1 MNKDKAIAAYDAAR
15 AMKTATRNTNTG
27 IAADFAKKHDKESII
42 KAYNERQEKKR
53 LFERDQKILARKD
66 YTTNYTEDQ
75 RKAYYEVVNAPD
87 FEEYSSKGLAIQN
100 PDPDKSGLIG
110 GVGIYDINSGWG
122 KMHRW
127 DGVNNKVTYAK
138 TAQKQGTTRV
148 LGDSEYLRYTQLND
162 AEVAIYSYY
171 LAKEGPE
178 KAEEYLKS
186 IDTAINQR
194 IAGIYTNAMGDSSI
208 AKVGYGFGAGIE
220 QFARGFQGWIE
231 NEALSPS
238 AMQIAGQKARDDLG
252 GTGKVAYDVSQAIG
266 NMFPSVMLSFIP
278 AAGPWLSAASVGVS
292 AGGNARQEL
301 IKEGYST
308 SEATQYG
315 LLVGTAETVLSKLLS
330 VASKG
335 AKLDGVV
342 DKLAS
347 KLKKGVSRAVVK
359 VGFNAVKEG
368 FEEGFQEILA
378 PVFKQMATG
387 DDFEGVDWEEVFYSA
402 AIGALTGGVMDLSLS
417 GVNATYR
424 AFDRTFVTEGRRI
437 LELEHSDD
445 SLLAAAE
452 SSEDEGIKKT
462 LERLKKAKQGSNNY
476 LNLLGKLSNQ
486 VVAQYGVELSEQLSL
501 DEQMAQGGK
510 EAVIENFSGGSEF
523 EKATREYL
531 GRKAEA
537 ERAVEA
543 QNAEVGR
550 VINNATDARPEAKYG
565 EWGAEAYRNGL
576 NSYSGSETEYR
587 LWFELARNLGLKADN
602 RSLPDMINTLS
613 EEDRSGLLK
622 LDNETLN
629 AAFNLGLEYMDNLR
643 IAEIKANSHSK
654 GEGSS
659 GVSSVER
666 VKISENAKKSLGQSQ
681 LKAIKRLQ
689 ALSRLLSGYSF
700 VVETAEDNPL
710 LIGANGYIDQDHSVI
725 HINIEAGRVIEQIG
739 DYALDAAL
747 THEVGH
753 GIKENAPRLF
763 EELKSFVHKEFFPG
777 QSWDAIVERRQRQ
790 YQAALNAAA
799 KKNNTEARSFTW
811 EDAEEE
817 VVCNSLG
824 KMLTSKRVMESL
836 STEHRSLF
844 GRIWRAIKNFFAR
857 ITGRM
862 SSAGEYAN
870 KTTEQRIVEQGVKSK
885 QAELERLFVNALK
898 AANSNAAARSDA
910 RLAAKDK
917 TTDDSNAAKS
927 NEKSALTNTNSENVH
942 VSGEKLSYSIV
953 ELDDGKQYVE
963 ASEKQ
968 IITGTDPQ
976 KWAIQVADYINKV
989 IRNGSDLTVKTT
1001 DGDYLT
1007 ITRDT
1012 AYKAGTRNQ
1021 VRNPDGTYR
1030 TMTDSEYLCKLNA
1043 EIHINE
1049 LAEISKNS
1057 SKLPTPDYKNHR
1069 FAKDGFTYRTA
1080 YFKDF
1085 DGSYYKLTIS
1095 VGENGSVS
1103 TVYNVGKM
1111 KKDTLPSG
1119 KIVST
1124 FSGSKA
1130 NKVSSSNIIPDSAEK
1145 SNSFAEKFSNS
1156 LKKTSEN
1163 SIISSNESEAKNKPD
1178 GKASS
1183 DTSIEK
1189 NNKGESVNEQ
1199 QSQDTG
1205 ILEGQVLSAASEGE
1219 NNQRQRSNDSETAYR
1234 GVARNRDTS
1243 RYDTGGDS
1251 YRKNVSGYLART
1263 DIVSPYNFKRY
1274 QESILRGLEGKLA
1287 DRDSSGRNIPKQI
1300 KEKFKNTVL
1309 KNENGELLSAFHWT
1323 NNIFDTFKYGEAGFH
1338 FGTYQAALDRRIA
1351 KSHKLGA
1358 DRVKEV
1364 YLNIKNPVFLE
1375 DFGFWDASAIAPQ
1388 LWEKGLISIAEL
1400 THLQRTKG
1408 YTDGEYNDEASK
1420 AIRKILDDLG
1430 YDGIIY
1436 QNATEDNGTL
1446 SVAALYPEQIY
1457 TVTEENVSNNDNRVP
1472 RELDTEDP
1480 SLNERGDEEIT
1491 QMMAVDSD
1499 IRYSLADK
1507 LNREALADAFLTLAE
1522 TDEERVAVRK
1532 YRQEIDKLDVLID
1545 ERGALQRRFDKL
1557 KGKKGLAGERTEVN
1571 ARIKAIDD
1579 YITRHDAKLLELS
1592 TAKPL
1597 RDLVSRAQRRTGSGA
1612 SKSTATE
1619 VTISR
1624 GKLNRERAEF
1634 MHDKVYTKKD
1644 AQSALEKINDFE
1656 NISGKTKNELFD
1668 ELWQGLNGIEN
1679 ESERTEFVRTM
1690 ADKVLDRL
1698 QVEAMTENPDY
1709 IESREMA
1716 AYFKGYVGRL
1726 SFSED
1731 MKAEINHKLDKDGS
1745 KAFLGRWGN
1754 KRSDK
1759 APTPA
1764 DVFVTEFARENPGYE
1779 YLEDMNAADALFEID
1794 GIYDRISDIEKKVST
1809 YDEASPKD
1817 LAAIKGD
1824 IVNKLLD
1831 AFKGGRPSARA
1842 KYEGTVNYYKA
1853 TLALDRLARSIRDMK
1868 LGTFDNATQVKGDA
1882 VMGLLRDL
1890 AKFEYRRTFT
1900 PARVREKIRGL
1911 SEWYTK
1917 ENRMLC
1923 YESED
1928 HPGQYLEEV
1937 KDKLEAIGNGDGAL
1951 SAAELGDLYDV
1962 MAYFKHLAETY
1973 NKVFYQGKWVDAP
1986 ELAKHYIA
1994 KLTESYKSKG
2004 GWMARF
2010 VGLAP
2015 IRSYLDN
2022 FSDPLSVVSYHD
2034 AYVEDGFFTSIFRM
2048 LQDAT
2053 VKRDVAHSES
2063 LAEYNKFLRD
2073 NPNYRRNL
2081 QTQYIEILGKRVPK
2095 AQAIALYMTLKQKD
2109 THAGFAYNGFKFTDF
2124 NGEADRTSDA
2134 ASLASI
2140 EYKRRILA
2148 KKNSSEQ
2155 EISESEAYDR
2165 IEITVEKE
2173 DERDYLT
2180 PEEMSDYAERMRE
2193 TIEAELT
2200 QIDKEIIAI
2209 EERGFNGRFR
2219 NLKYEAD
2226 MKRQGYSN
2234 IRSTYYFPTKR
2245 GDIAEKAESKEKSN
2259 SVSNISANKNRVP
2272 GARQL
2277 LELQDFMTTY
2287 EDHAR
2292 DICNYAYL
2300 QSFIDFFNKIYN
2312 VDVSGNPNAPKNISV
2327 IADKVWGIKKTTTG
2341 RVIKHGNYKY
2351 LTELIEDVKGS
2362 RINDSWFN
2370 EITLKLRSGL
2380 VASSLAFN
2388 GKVLLSQLTSYGAA
2402 AHIIDVASLSK
2413 GVAKVLGKTRGG
2425 ALILTKKGRERLTEF
2440 GKEVDKYCPLAR
2452 LRHEDNQIY
2461 LAQAVTVKK
2470 DGSVRIKGK
2479 GAELLEKGGELG
2491 MKPIGGVDRIVV
2503 CTLFEACKYSAEREG
2518 FALGTEENLVE
2529 AGKLL
2534 KIVILDTQQNSL
2546 ATERSRAMRSPS
2558 EILKSLTM
2566 FSADSMKTMGRVLDS
2581 LGRVSYLRKRLAHE
2595 SDPDKRAEIEAE
2607 FKQANFKMAKS
2618 LAVLGANSAFMAAVA
2633 LLFSKLRGK
2642 WEEDE
2647 SVFGYLAK
2655 NFGENLCGGL
2665 PLIRDIVSQLT
2676 DGYEMNHDALE
2687 SISSLVDAVRSL
2699 FSTVG
2704 GLLSGEKD
2712 GKDVVRLVRKLAF
2725 ALGQTLGVPAR
2736 NIWNAIYGFLK
2747 MIGAVE

>member
-15 AMKTATRNTNTG
+15 AKTATRNTNTG

-66 YTTNYTEDQ
+66 YTTDYTEDQ

-194 IAGIYTNAMGDSSI
+194 LAGIYTNAMGDSSI

-335 AKLDGVV
+335 AKLDGIA

-424 AFDRTFVTEGRRI
+424 AFDRTFVTEGRKI

-501 DEQMAQGGK
+501 DEQRALGGK
-510 EAVIENFSGGSEF
+510 EAVIEYFSGGSEF

-531 GRKAEA
+531 VRKAKA
-537 ERAVEA
+537 ERVVKA

-710 LIGANGYIDQDHSVI
+710 LIGANGYIDRDHSVI

-763 EELKSFVHKEFFPG
+763 EELKSFIHKEFFPG

-799 KKNNTEARSFTW
+799 KKNSTEARSFTW

-844 GRIWRAIKNFFAR
+844 SRIWRAIKNFFAR

-927 NEKSALTNTNSENVH
+927 TEKN
-942 VSGEKLSYSIV
+942 
-953 ELDDGKQYVE
+953 
-963 ASEKQ
+963 
-968 IITGTDPQ
+968 
-976 KWAIQVADYINKV
+976 
-989 IRNGSDLTVKTT
+989 
-1001 DGDYLT
+1001 
-1007 ITRDT
+1007 
-1012 AYKAGTRNQ
+1012 
-1021 VRNPDGTYR
+1021 
-1030 TMTDSEYLCKLNA
+1030 
-1043 EIHINE
+1043 
-1049 LAEISKNS
+1049 
-1057 SKLPTPDYKNHR
+1057 
-1069 FAKDGFTYRTA
+1069 
-1080 YFKDF
+1080 
-1085 DGSYYKLTIS
+1085 
-1095 VGENGSVS
+1095 
-1103 TVYNVGKM
+1103 
-1111 KKDTLPSG
+1111 
-1119 KIVST
+1119 
-1124 FSGSKA
+1124 
-1130 NKVSSSNIIPDSAEK
+1130 
-1145 SNSFAEKFSNS
+1145 NSFAEKTSNS
-1156 LKKTSEN
+1156 LKKASEN
-1163 SIISSNESEAKNKPD
+1163 SIINLNESETKNESAESIHLRNGSKRDGGKNTEGQVSRVEGGTGQAESRGKTARIADSEAARIVNEGREVKVADLGIAGGSTEQTVRVVDKANETTSMKEARKRAEARGLQVTFFVGDNLVIKDKNGKWISARGFIKGKHVFIRADHSLYTADQLMRHELGHDMIAKGEVDIDSVRARLLETVGKEHIDAVAEAYADAYEGTGMSADEIWEECICDSLGDMNVFAGVDAIGTVLDEILPEIKAAASESKSPAQTRGSPE
-1178 GKASS
+1178 GKAS
-1183 DTSIEK
+1183 
-1189 NNKGESVNEQ
+1189 
-1199 QSQDTG
+1199 
-1205 ILEGQVLSAASEGE
+1205 
-1219 NNQRQRSNDSETAYR
+1219 RETEDLYTA
-1234 GVARNRDTS
+1234 
-1243 RYDTGGDS
+1243 
-1251 YRKNVSGYLART
+1251 T
-1263 DIVSPYNFKRY
+1263 DAFKREVSY
-1274 QESILRGLEGKLA
+1274 EDSQAFARSLA
-1287 DRDSSGRNIPKQI
+1287 NKTSDI
-1300 KEKFKNTVL
+1300 
-1309 KNENGELLSAFHWT
+1309 
-1323 NNIFDTFKYGEAGFH
+1323 
-1338 FGTYQAALDRRIA
+1338 
-1351 KSHKLGA
+1351 
-1358 DRVKEV
+1358 
-1364 YLNIKNPVFLE
+1364 
-1375 DFGFWDASAIAPQ
+1375 
-1388 LWEKGLISIAEL
+1388 
-1400 THLQRTKG
+1400 
-1408 YTDGEYNDEASK
+1408 TDGEKKLIYIYSTAKVYVFEADGYMHGEIITSFMPKNKQMLEDIKNEYDKVDQDTENASLWAETVRSK
-1420 AIRKILDDLG
+1420 ADGRSGDSGIYGGGRSGSSDTLYENSSERNSSGDLKRKWENPQTEKELIELVNKVREIYGLDAPD
-1430 YDGIIY
+1430 I
-1436 QNATEDNGTL
+1436 
-1446 SVAALYPEQIY
+1446 
-1457 TVTEENVSNNDNRVP
+1457 ENRGKAS
-1472 RELDTEDP
+1472 RELDIEDP
-1480 SLNERGDEEIT
+1480 SFEERVDEETT
-1491 QMMAVDSD
+1491 QRMDGDSN

-1557 KGKKGLAGERTEVN
+1557 KGKKGLAGERTAVN

-1597 RDLVSRAQRRTGSGA
+1597 RDLISRAHRQTGSGA

-1668 ELWQGLNGIEN
+1668 ELWQGLNGVEN

-1698 QVEAMTENPDY
+1698 QAEAMTENPDY
-1709 IESREMA
+1709 IESRELA

-1731 MKAEINHKLDKDGS
+1731 IKAEINHKLDKDGS

-1794 GIYDRISDIEKKVST
+1794 GIYDRISDIEKKVSA
-1809 YDEASPKD
+1809 YDEASPKE

-1831 AFKGGRPSARA
+1831 AFKGGRPSTRA
-1842 KYEGTVNYYKA
+1842 KAVTAAQNKAAEAQMKLEKERVRSREKYEETVNYYKA

-1917 ENRMLC
+1917 ENPMLC
-1923 YESED
+1923 YESKD
-1928 HPGQYLEEV
+1928 HPGQYLEGV
-1937 KDKLEAIGNGDGAL
+1937 KDKLEAIGNGDGVL
-1951 SAAELGDLYDV
+1951 NAAELGDLYDV

-1986 ELAKHYIA
+1986 ELAENYIN
-1994 KLTESYKSKG
+1994 KLSESYATKG

-2022 FSDPLSVVSYHD
+2022 FSDPLAVVSYHD
-2034 AYVEDGFFTSIFRM
+2034 AYVEDGFFTSMFRM

-2053 VKRDVAHSES
+2053 VERDILLSDVR
-2063 LAEYNKFLRD
+2063 AEYDDFLARNK
-2073 NPNYRRNL
+2073 NYAKDL
-2081 QTQYIEILGKRVPK
+2081 QTQYVELHNNKVPK
-2095 AQAIALYMTLKQKD
+2095 SEAIALYMTLKQKD
-2109 THAGFAYNGFKFTDF
+2109 AQAGIVYNGFEFTDL
-2124 NGEADRTSDA
+2124 NGGTIETSSA
-2134 ASLASI
+2134 AKAAAI
-2140 EYKRRILA
+2140 EFKRRTLA
-2148 KKNSSEQ
+2148 KKICEEQ
-2155 EISESEAYDR
+2155 GISESEAY
-2165 IEITVEKE
+2165 
-2173 DERDYLT
+2173 ERTGAIVDSGFNSDFFT
-2180 PEEMSDYAERMRE
+2180 PEEIGAYSENIRNIIGE
-2193 TIEAELT
+2193 SLTEL
-2200 QIDKEIIAI
+2200 DREIITI
-2209 EERGFNGRFR
+2209 MERGFNETLRKI
-2219 NLKYEAD
+2219 KYDTD
-2226 MKRQGYSN
+2226 MERMGFSN
-2234 IRSTYYFPTKR
+2234 VRSSYYFPIKR
-2245 GDIAEKAESKEKSN
+2245 AGIAEKAEQIAYADELQ

-2272 GARQL
+2272 GARQTL
-2277 LELQDFMTTY
+2277 HISNFMQIYERHAKAICTYAKLQGFV
-2287 EDHAR
+2287 
-2292 DICNYAYL
+2292 
-2300 QSFIDFFNKIYN
+2300 DFFDKIYN
-2312 VDVSGNPNAPKNISV
+2312 LDIGGNPNAPVNV
-2327 IADKVWGIKKTTTG
+2327 RRTADKVWGVKKNAKEK
-2341 RVIKHGNYKY
+2341 VIRLGNYKY
-2351 LTELIEDVKGS
+2351 FVELIEDVQGL
-2362 RINDSWFN
+2362 RLGRDSWFDSAVS
-2370 EITLKLRSGL
+2370 KLRTGT
-2380 VASSLAFN
+2380 VVSSLAFN

-2413 GVAKVLGKTRGG
+2413 GVARVLGKTRGG
-2425 ALILTKKGRERLTEF
+2425 ALFLTKEGRERLTEF

-2470 DGSVRIKGK
+2470 DGSVRRKGK
-2479 GAELLEKGGELG
+2479 GAELLENVGNVG
-2491 MKPIGGVDRIVV
+2491 MKPIGWVDRAVI
-2503 CTLFEACKYSAEREG
+2503 CSLFEACKYSAEREG

-2534 KIVILDTQQNSL
+2534 KLVILDTQQNSL

-2595 SDPDKRAEIEAE
+2595 SDPDKRAEIAAE
-2607 FKQANFKMAKS
+2607 LKQANFKMSKS

-2633 LLFSKLRGK
+2633 LLFSRIRGK

-2736 NIWNAIYGFLK
+2736 NIWNTIYGFLK